1 MKRISGLDFF
11 SRVLVIDI
19 INTLKRSHH
28 FPMCVK
34 DVMSGTERAQHK
46 SEYVFHKLNYFSEAS
61 QKQTKTVSRFHTKTK
76 YSTLYILSKSS
87 LSGKV

>member
-19 INTLKRSHH
+19 INTLK
-28 FPMCVK
+28 MCVK
-34 DVMSGTERAQHK
+34 DVISGTETAQHK
-46 SEYVFHKLNYFSEAS
+46 SEYVSHTLNYFPETSV
-61 QKQTKTVSRFHTKTK
+61 KQTKTVSRFHTKTK
-76 YSTLYILSKSS
+76 YSTLYILPKSS